1 MVKNSTVKLDIKAVK
16 KLKDLL
22 KKEKNTK
29 NKSLPFNSPFDLISF
44 LKVME
49 VFLQR
54 VNRKQ
59 QLDEKESDK
68 AEEIEGS
75 TQVEA

>member
-1 MVKNSTVKLDIKAVK
+1 
-16 KLKDLL
+16 
-22 KKEKNTK
+22 
-29 NKSLPFNSPFDLISF
+29 
-44 LKVME
+44 ME